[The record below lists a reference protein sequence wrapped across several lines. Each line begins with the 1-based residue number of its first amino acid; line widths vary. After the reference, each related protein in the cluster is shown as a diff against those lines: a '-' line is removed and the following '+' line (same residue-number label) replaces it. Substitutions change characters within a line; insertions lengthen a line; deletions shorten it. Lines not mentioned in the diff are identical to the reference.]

1 MKIEVKSPLKAN
13 LFSRKMIVKVD
24 ETSSFHCSAYVTFS
38 RTHPCMLLR
47 AEFSLVGTTVNV
59 DQIHAFMVFQLQAIV
74 YDDETTY
81 AIKMF
86 TPPLLA
92 MLLNTL
98 HYSPICLIW

>member
-1 MKIEVKSPLKAN
+1 MPL
-13 LFSRKMIVKVD
+13 S
-24 ETSSFHCSAYVTFS
+24 
-38 RTHPCMLLR
+38 

-86 TPPLLA
+86 TTPPCYATKYFTLLA
-92 MLLNTL
+92 NL
-98 HYSPICLIW
+98 

>member
-38 RTHPCMLLR
+38 IIHPCMLLR

-74 YDDETTY
+74 YDDDY
-81 AIKMF
+81 
-86 TPPLLA
+86 
-92 MLLNTL
+92 
-98 HYSPICLIW
+98 ICN